1 MEKGPVVFASS
12 VSLSL
17 NPVWNLADLIERDWI
32 VMARMLAQGPVG
44 AWKQMLG
51 PRAYVAVLIWSWI
64 VVILHLIVVDFFT
77 K

>member
-1 MEKGPVVFASS
+1 M
-12 VSLSL
+12 
-17 NPVWNLADLIERDWI
+17 
-32 VMARMLAQGPVG
+32 MARMLAQGPVG